1 METPSIQ
8 HIPCNTSHNVYYVKW
23 NTGVGWRSMSP
34 RAPEVYGIPINEIA
48 CICKVSLKTAARW
61 KAGSTCPPKS
71 ALLLLA
77 GDLTAFDPKW
87 DGWMARGGKLISP
100 EGWEITV
107 GDVLA
112 LPLMRQ
118 QLAAYQTELK
128 RVRAEL
134 LLTQEQ
140 PLPSTWPEWIFEM
153 RA

>member
-1 METPSIQ
+1 M
-8 HIPCNTSHNVYYVKW
+8 
-23 NTGVGWRSMSP
+23 
-34 RAPEVYGIPINEIA
+34 
-48 CICKVSLKTAARW
+48 
-61 KAGSTCPPKS
+61 
-71 ALLLLA
+71 ALLLIC
-77 GDLTAFDPKW
+77 GDLTAFDPEW
-87 DGWMARGGKLISP
+87 RGWVARGGKLISP

-118 QLAAYQTELK
+118 QLAAYKRELAHMQAK
-128 RVRAEL
+128 L

>member
-1 METPSIQ
+1 
-8 HIPCNTSHNVYYVKW
+8 
-23 NTGVGWRSMSP
+23 
-34 RAPEVYGIPINEIA
+34 
-48 CICKVSLKTAARW
+48 
-61 KAGSTCPPKS
+61 
-71 ALLLLA
+71 
-77 GDLTAFDPKW
+77 
-87 DGWMARGGKLISP
+87 
-100 EGWEITV
+100 V